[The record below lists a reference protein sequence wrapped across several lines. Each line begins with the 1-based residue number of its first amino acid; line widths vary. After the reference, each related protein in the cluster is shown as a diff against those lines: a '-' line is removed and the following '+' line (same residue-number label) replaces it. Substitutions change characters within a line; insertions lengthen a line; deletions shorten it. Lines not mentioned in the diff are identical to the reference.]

1 MASVAARMSVLRGRP
16 ATPWESA
23 APAAPTPSP
32 SDRSN
37 NARHPADKSD
47 AVPPSASLLAIAASP
62 VTLNHA
68 TGATLPTLGQALRLN
83 AGEHCLD
90 VERRAITYWPE
101 RNWSRPGA
109 FSLT

>member
-16 ATPWESA
+16 ATPSESA
-23 APAAPTPSP
+23 APAAPTPPP

-37 NARHPADKSD
+37 HPRGPADKSD
-47 AVPPSASLLAIAASP
+47 AVPPSTSLLAIAVNP
-62 VTLNHA
+62 VTLDHA
-68 TGATLPTLGQALRLN
+68 TGATLHTLGQALRLN

-90 VERRAITYWPE
+90 VERRAITYWLE

-109 FSLT
+109 FSPT